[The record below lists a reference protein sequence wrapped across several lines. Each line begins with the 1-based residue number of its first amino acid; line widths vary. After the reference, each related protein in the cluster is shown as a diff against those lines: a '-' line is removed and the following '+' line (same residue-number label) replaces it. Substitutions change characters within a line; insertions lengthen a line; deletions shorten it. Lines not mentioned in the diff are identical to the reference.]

1 VCLEARGDI
10 AAALANYRRAAA
22 LDPSTVDV
30 VHAVAQ
36 ALSKHGE
43 RAEALSAWTRL
54 TAMEPRYMDFW
65 VGLARERYAAED
77 FAGAMAA
84 CDRAI
89 ECAPHVGRLY
99 WERLQIRGELQF
111 QRAGAPDAPSGPLD
125 DDELDLIDCDR
136 AIQNG
141 CRNARVYLYKA
152 DTLAQRGQPEAAVA
166 TLDEA
171 AKEHPKDGEVFGW
184 RSRYKRRLGDEAG
197 GRADERRARKL
208 GAGWL
213 FAGERAE
220 AP

>member
-1 VCLEARGDI
+1 
-10 AAALANYRRAAA
+10 
-22 LDPSTVDV
+22 
-30 VHAVAQ
+30 
-36 ALSKHGE
+36 
-43 RAEALSAWTRL
+43 
-54 TAMEPRYMDFW
+54 M
-65 VGLARERYAAED
+65 
-77 FAGAMAA
+77 
-84 CDRAI
+84 
-89 ECAPHVGRLY
+89 
-99 WERLQIRGELQF
+99 
-111 QRAGAPDAPSGPLD
+111 
-125 DDELDLIDCDR
+125 
-136 AIQNG
+136 
-141 CRNARVYLYKA
+141 YLYKA